1 MLCLQLV
8 GAMRW
13 CLDLKLSNG
22 SSSCI
27 RFILNNKTATMY
39 SSGNPED
46 GSESNKNK
54 NEFLEKLRQARFSVK
69 PSLGSVDSTV
79 FAHELLRL
87 RLRSFR
93 FVLIIN
99 VV

>member
-1 MLCLQLV
+1 MNLHLTDHQ
-8 GAMRW
+8 GAATE
-13 CLDLKLSNG
+13 
-22 SSSCI
+22 
-27 RFILNNKTATMY
+27 KTDPLGEPWATMY

-79 FAHELLRL
+79 FAYELLRL

-99 VV
+99 VA

>member
-39 SSGNPED
+39 SSGNPEG

-54 NEFLEKLRQARFSVK
+54 NEFLEKLLKAQSSVK

-79 FAHELLRL
+79 NRGRL
-87 RLRSFR
+87 RTLTLTPMR
-93 FVLIIN
+93 F
-99 VV
+99 

>member
-1 MLCLQLV
+1 
-8 GAMRW
+8 MRW

-27 RFILNNKTATMY
+27 RFILNNKMATVY

-54 NEFLEKLRQARFSVK
+54 NEFLEKLLKARSSV
-69 PSLGSVDSTV
+69 SLGSVDSTV
-79 FAHELLRL
+79 FAYELLRL

>member
-1 MLCLQLV
+1 MAWKV
-8 GAMRW
+8 YSDKIGMAMFHVMW
-13 CLDLKLSNG
+13 CG
-22 SSSCI
+22 I
-27 RFILNNKTATMY
+27 RFILNNKMATMY

-79 FAHELLRL
+79 FAYELLRL

>member
-1 MLCLQLV
+1 
-8 GAMRW
+8 MRW

-39 SSGNPED
+39 SSGNPEG

-54 NEFLEKLRQARFSVK
+54 NEFLEKLLKARSSVK

-79 FAHELLRL
+79 FAYELLRL

-93 FVLIIN
+93 LVLIIN
-99 VV
+99 VVLE